1 MNSSVFTITDD
12 QIPTEMENR
21 SMKQHISFVGAL
33 HVGFGILGLIG
44 ALAVFIVFNFANGF
58 IENEPIAEQI
68 LTFMGGTISLF
79 IMFFACLGIIGG
91 IGLFSYKPWARILV
105 MIVSAINCL
114 NIPIGTAKGV
124 YSIWV
129 LMQPDSIRLF
139 EGRSD
144 PSRQT

>member
-1 MNSSVFTITDD
+1 
-12 QIPTEMENR
+12 MENR
-21 SMKQHISFVGAL
+21 NMKQHISFVGAL
-33 HVGFGILGLIG
+33 HVGFGVLGLIG
-44 ALAVFIVFNFANGF
+44 ALAVYIIFNFANGF
-58 IENEPIAEQI
+58 IEGDPMAQQI
-68 LTFMGGTISLF
+68 VGFLGGTISLL

-129 LMQPDSIRLF
+129 LMQPESVRMF
-139 EGRSD
+139 EGSGN
-144 PSRQT
+144 PSRES

>member
-1 MNSSVFTITDD
+1 
-12 QIPTEMENR
+12 
-21 SMKQHISFVGAL
+21 MKQHISFVGAL

-44 ALAVFIVFNFANGF
+44 ALAIYIIFNFANG
-58 IENEPIAEQI
+58 ILEGDPMAEQI
-68 LTFMGGTISLF
+68 VGFVGGTISLL

-129 LMQPDSIRLF
+129 LMQPESIQMF
-139 EGRSD
+139 EGSGN
-144 PSRQT
+144 PSQPL